1 MKPLPPVA
9 SSREGGKAEMAL
21 LGGTWSSRSHGE
33 ASPVISHSKPSAFI
47 QYFHFYGIPIPVPA
61 LSRSLC
67 RLMGDVSLTSGRA
80 PATAT
85 KQRVLANP
93 SPSTVYP

>member
-21 LGGTWSSRSHGE
+21 LGGTRSSRSQNE
-33 ASPVISHSKPSAFI
+33 ASPVVSHSKPGAFI

-61 LSRSLC
+61 SSRSLC
-67 RLMGDVSLTSGRA
+67 WLIGDVSPTSGWA
-80 PATAT
+80 PATAALSC
-85 KQRVLANP
+85 KAV
-93 SPSTVYP
+93 SFG

>member
-1 MKPLPPVA
+1 
-9 SSREGGKAEMAL
+9 MAL
-21 LGGTWSSRSHGE
+21 LGGTRSSRSQDK
-33 ASPVISHSKPSAFI
+33 AFLVVSHSKLHAFI
-47 QYFHFYGIPIPVPA
+47 QYFNFYGIPIPVPA
-61 LSRSLC
+61 SSHLLC
-67 RLMGDVSLTSGRA
+67 RLMGDVSPTSGRA